1 MTDVLGLKT
10 TVLLTAF
17 GNPKICFLGS
27 VPCGECGRS
36 AGVALVDAHLFP
48 WSVGGNHDEPS
59 IAPRVEVER
68 VRPDAYRVDV
78 VGVVP
83 EIDRNE
89 PVVVVGVGDGGGG
102 GGGGGNGGGGGDDGG
117 KRTCKE
123 QEKWSSKQR
132 IIQQVTKK
140 TVFNLTHRRNS
151 FLVATTQ

>member
-89 PVVVVGVGDGGGG
+89 PVVVVGVG
-102 GGGGGNGGGGGDDGG
+102 GGGGDDGG
-117 KRTCKE
+117 KEHAKNKKRTRKVVV
-123 QEKWSSKQR
+123 KTKDHSTSYK
-132 IIQQVTKK
+132 KK